1 MKKLKILFLGTPD
14 FAVETLSK
22 LHQHFNIV
30 AVVTAPDKPSGRGRK
45 LNQSAVKKYALEQDI
60 EVLQPT
66 NLKSDSFQD
75 DLKRLEPNLAVV
87 VAFRMLPEKVW
98 NFPEY
103 GTFNIHASLLPNYRG
118 AAPINWAVMNGEKE
132 TGVTSFFLDEKIDT
146 GAIIDARTIQIEKG
160 ETAGSLH
167 DKLMKLGADLAVE
180 TAKAIAEQRV
190 ETTLQTNQAENK
202 EAPKLN
208 KENTQ
213 IQWDQDAEEIL
224 NFVNGLYPY
233 PLAWSSLEEKERKVQ
248 IKVGSLEIDETI
260 EQKAEIGDI
269 IIGKNKLSVKAKN
282 AWLSI
287 QELKY
292 PGKRMLK
299 TQDFL
304 NGYDE
309 GKAVKMHSSMC

>member
-22 LHQHFNIV
+22 LHQHFDIV
-30 AVVTAPDKPSGRGRK
+30 GIVTAPDKPSGRGRK
-45 LNQSAVKKYALEQDI
+45 LNQSAVKKYALEQDM

-66 NLKSDSFQD
+66 NLKSDSFQE
-75 DLKRLEPNLAVV
+75 DLKRLKPNLAVV
-87 VAFRMLPEKVW
+87 VAFRMLPKKVW

-146 GAIIDARTIQIEKG
+146 GALIDARTIQIEKG

-167 DKLMKLGADLAVE
+167 DKLMELGANLAVE

-213 IQWDQDAEEIL
+213 IQWNQDAHKIL

-233 PLAWSSLEEKERKVQ
+233 PLAWSSLEEKEHTVQ
-248 IKVGSLEIDETI
+248 VKVGKVKIDETI

-299 TQDFL
+299 MQDFL

-309 GKAVKMHSSMC
+309 DKAVKMHSYRS

>member
-22 LHQHFNIV
+22 LHQHFDIV
-30 AVVTAPDKPSGRGRK
+30 GVVTAPDKPSGRGRK
-45 LNQSAVKKYALEQDI
+45 VNQSAIKKYACKQNI

-66 NLKSDSFQD
+66 NLKSDSFQS
-75 DLKRLEPNLAVV
+75 DLKRLKPNLAIV

-98 NFPEY
+98 NFPKY

-118 AAPINWAVMNGEKE
+118 AAPINWAIMNGEKE

-146 GAIIDARTIQIEKG
+146 GAIIDARRIQIEKG

-167 DKLMKLGADLAVE
+167 DKLMQLGADLAVE
-180 TAKAIAEQRV
+180 TARAIAEERI
-190 ETTLQTNQAENK
+190 ETTLQTKLSENK

-213 IQWDQDAEEIL
+213 IRWDQDADKIL
-224 NFVNGLYPY
+224 DFINGLYPY
-233 PLAWSSLEEKERKVQ
+233 PLAWSSLEERERTIQ
-248 IKVGSLEIDETI
+248 IKVGKVEIDETI
-260 EQKAEIGDI
+260 EQKAEIGDLI
-269 IIGKNKLSVKAKN
+269 FGKNKLSVKAKN

-299 TQDFL
+299 TQGFL
-304 NGYDE
+304 NGYDQD
-309 GKAVKMHSSMC
+309 KAVKMHSSES